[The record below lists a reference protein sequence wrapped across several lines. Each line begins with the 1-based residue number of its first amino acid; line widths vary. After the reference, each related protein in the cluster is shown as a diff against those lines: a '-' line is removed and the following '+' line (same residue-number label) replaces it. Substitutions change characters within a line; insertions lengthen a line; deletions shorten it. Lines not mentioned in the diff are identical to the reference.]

1 MKLVELPACRE
12 PGERPR
18 IYGMLNEYEN
28 GVVEFDHVDGMYS
41 LCLAYDGE
49 EGDGL
54 GNYLGIVHPY
64 AFTELEEYRDGYR
77 MVRD

>member
-1 MKLVELPACRE
+1 M
-12 PGERPR
+12 
-18 IYGMLNEYEN
+18 
-28 GVVEFDHVDGMYS
+28 VEFDHVDGMYS

-49 EGDGL
+49 GDGL

-64 AFTELEEYRDGYR
+64 ALTELEEYRDGYR